1 MGAITRNLRRLGLS
15 ADAASTTAALM
26 GGAGMAAAGSAV
38 ANAMMP
44 TIESNDY
51 TSETAAQYEA
61 ADPDQTE
68 IAIGQETST
77 TSRKKKSQRGR
88 TTPSIPD
95 ATAPAT
101 PVAATST
108 GLQI

>member
-1 MGAITRNLRRLGLS
+1 MGAITRNLRRLFTS
-15 ADAASTTAALM
+15 DAAAAAAT
-26 GGAGMAAAGSAV
+26 GAATAAAGALA

-51 TSETAAQYEA
+51 TSETATQYED
-61 ADPDQTE
+61 ADPEQTE
-68 IAIGQETST
+68 IAIGQEEST

-88 TTPSIPD
+88 TTPSIPES
-95 ATAPAT
+95 AAPAT
-101 PVAATST
+101 PVTATST

>member
-1 MGAITRNLRRLGLS
+1 MGVLTRNLGRLFTS
-15 ADAASTTAALM
+15 EAATA
-26 GGAGMAAAGSAV
+26 AAAGAATAAAGALA

-44 TIESNDY
+44 TIESKDY
-51 TSETAAQYEA
+51 TTETAAQYEA
-61 ADPDQTE
+61 ADPEQTE

-88 TTPSIPD
+88 TMPSVADPS
-95 ATAPAT
+95 APAT
-101 PVAATST
+101 PTTATST